1 MAGMLCRRLLLAS
14 SVAALLGA
22 CASTPPAATVQVF
35 TPTVRLP
42 AGTPYR
48 HDRLP
53 SQAGHP
59 AQAEM
64 EAAADLLLGQAG
76 LRRDEAMPRLSVQL
90 TLRDDAGS
98 GPVGLWGGPSV
109 GVTIGAGS
117 RGSGV
122 GIGLGIPIGGS
133 GAVQPSRLVEVL
145 LRDLS
150 NGQVVFQS
158 KASGGPG
165 ARGASLVRAAL
176 ADFAQA
182 SPGVRRVPL
191 GD

>member
-14 SVAALLGA
+14 SLAALLGA

-35 TPTVRLP
+35 TPAIRFP
-42 AGTPYR
+42 AGTTFR
-48 HDRLP
+48 HERLP
-53 SQAGHP
+53 SQVGQP
-59 AQAEM
+59 VRAEM
-64 EAAADLLLGQAG
+64 EAAADMLLGRAG
-76 LRRDEAMPRLSVQL
+76 LRRDEAAPRLSVQI
-90 TLRDDAGS
+90 AMNEEPGS
-98 GPVGLWGGPSV
+98 GAVGLWGGPSV
-109 GVTIGAGS
+109 GVAIGGGS

-133 GAVQPSRLVEVL
+133 GAVQPSRRVEVL

-150 NGQVVFQS
+150 SGQVVFQS
-158 KASGGPG
+158 QASGGPG

-176 ADFAQA
+176 SDFPQV
-182 SPGVRRVPL
+182 SPGMRQVPL